1 MMPLADFCG
10 GQIYKAG
17 CFDQFIQI
25 TSSFI
30 LGGFAPVY
38 WTSLG
43 FIFLG
48 ILYIWLIPES
58 VTRRTQ
64 PKEVNDEEEEGEEED
79 SNNNIPDDDA
89 KLIPIKKKKSIWTFI
104 VDTSNLFLDT
114 IKYIFR

>member
-1 MMPLADFCG
+1 MLV
-10 GQIYKAG
+10 
-17 CFDQFIQI
+17 
-25 TSSFI
+25 

-64 PKEVNDEEEEGEEED
+64 AKDTDDEEKEEEEED
-79 SNNNIPDDDA
+79 SNNNITDDDA
-89 KLIPIKKKKSIWTFI
+89 KLMPIKKKKTIWTFI
-104 VDTSNLFLDT
+104 VDTSNLFLET

>member
-1 MMPLADFCG
+1 M
-10 GQIYKAG
+10 
-17 CFDQFIQI
+17 
-25 TSSFI
+25 
-30 LGGFAPVY
+30 
-38 WTSLG
+38 G

-64 PKEVNDEEEEGEEED
+64 AKEIDDEEEEED
-79 SNNNIPDDDA
+79 SNNNVPDDDDT
-89 KLIPIKKKKSIWTFI
+89 KLVPIKKKKSIWTFI